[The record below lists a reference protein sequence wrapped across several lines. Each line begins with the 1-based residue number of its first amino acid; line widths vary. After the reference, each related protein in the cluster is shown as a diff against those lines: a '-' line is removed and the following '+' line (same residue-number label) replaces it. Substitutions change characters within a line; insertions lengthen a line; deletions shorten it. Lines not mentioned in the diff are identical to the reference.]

1 MGKKY
6 SGKYKPER
14 GKKIMYDVFI
24 SHASSDKEEYVNNLK
39 SSIDKLGVNVFYD
52 KDTIQ
57 WGDEWKKKL
66 LEGIKTAEFAIIVIS
81 EKFFGREWTEKELND
96 FLKRQNSNGQKII
109 LPILHK
115 ISFDQLK
122 EQYPSIADIQAIDS
136 NKYSCDQ
143 IALLFAKQL
152 IQRIRT
158 NNLDDGK
165 RIESHDQTYISR
177 LKQAYDS
184 FMEFRRLTQI
194 NDDPDQKIDMKKLT
208 ESVQKIYE
216 YYEYYNTFSDS
227 NNDAHIGKAKE
238 IVEQFDVCIK
248 KLKSF
253 PVVVPL
259 ELQQINDD
267 FQKLL
272 ISIIQ
277 ALHEEGVT
285 L

>member
-1 MGKKY
+1 
-6 SGKYKPER
+6 
-14 GKKIMYDVFI
+14 MYDVFI
-24 SHASSDKEEYVNNLK
+24 SHASSDKEEYVNDLK
-39 SSIDKLGVNVFYD
+39 SSIDKLGVKVFYD

-57 WGDEWKKKL
+57 WGDNWKKKL

-152 IQRIRT
+152 IQRIIRT
-158 NNLDDGK
+158 NDSDDGK
-165 RIESHDQTYISR
+165 RVESRDQAYISR
-177 LKQAYDS
+177 LTQAYYSLLELRKSSYDNNKKTDLIKLQES
-184 FMEFRRLTQI
+184 FQE
-194 NDDPDQKIDMKKLT
+194 
-208 ESVQKIYE
+208 IYD
-216 YYEYYNTFSDS
+216 YYEFYNTSS
-227 NNDAHIGKAKE
+227 NGNNNTHIRKAKE
-238 IVEQFDVCIK
+238 IVDQFNVYLK
-248 KLKSF
+248 RFKTLKESKLP
-253 PVVVPL
+253 PVPS
-259 ELQQINDD
+259 D
-267 FQKLL
+267 FQQLNNDL
-272 ISIIQ
+272 ITVLHSIIQ

>member
-1 MGKKY
+1 
-6 SGKYKPER
+6 
-14 GKKIMYDVFI
+14 MYDVFI

-39 SSIDKLGVNVFYD
+39 SSIDKLGVNIFYD

-152 IQRIRT
+152 IQRIRP
-158 NNLDDGK
+158 NDSDDEK
-165 RIESHDQTYISR
+165 RVESDDQTYIR
-177 LKQAYDS
+177 LLRQAYYS
-184 FMEFRRLTQI
+184 LIEFRNLVNDPYPKKKKIEVRKILTVAFQ
-194 NDDPDQKIDMKKLT
+194 P
-208 ESVQKIYE
+208 IYD
-216 YYEYYNTFSDS
+216 YYNFYKTSSDS
-227 NNDAHIGKAKE
+227 NNNAHVCKAKE
-238 IVEQFDVCIK
+238 ITDQYDVAIEALRT
-248 KLKSF
+248 LKENSSSIY
-253 PVVVPL
+253 
-259 ELQQINDD
+259 LQDKASD
-267 FQKLL
+267 EFQKLTK
-272 ISIIQ
+272 IIIQ
-277 ALHEEGVT
+277 ALHEEGVA